1 MPKPRG
7 LRIVLWSLRASS
19 KEEITTE
26 IKSLQAESQ
35 RKIRKMLKTKT
46 GECVNEEDEATLENE
61 TRSFY
66 TPT

>member
-19 KEEITTE
+19 EEEITTE
-26 IKSLQAESQ
+26 IKSLQAEPQ
-35 RKIRKMLKTKT
+35 RKILKIMETKT
-46 GECVNEEDEATLENE
+46 GEYVNEEDEATLENE